1 MKTLLQ
7 PKRLQKSVLQRLTLF
22 LWPLKFMPIFQTWF
36 LESIYVSIKFY
47 PFSTKMVKISII
59 FQTKTAQKPILFGAA
74 TYIAYVGKYSFPNPP
89 PPLQPRFLPKAVI
102 DKYVKEINNENFF
115 TSIKAWKSVHSC
127 RFWYSFQHQ
136 LPCHIIYLYINGQ
149 KEDFQALIPP
159 DNQLIFHSVYSPSII
174 HVKIEV
180 HIWRQNDKSRFRSIK
195 KAAGCLSTKN
205 QFP

>member
-74 TYIAYVGKYSFPNPP
+74 TYIAYVGKYSIPNPP
-89 PPLQPRFLPKAVI
+89 PSNPDFFQRQLLTNMLKRLTTKTFLLPLRLEKVYTAVDFDTLFNTNSHAI
-102 DKYVKEINNENFF
+102 LFIYTLTDKKRI
-115 TSIKAWKSVHSC
+115 
-127 RFWYSFQHQ
+127 
-136 LPCHIIYLYINGQ
+136 
-149 KEDFQALIPP
+149 
-159 DNQLIFHSVYSPSII
+159 
-174 HVKIEV
+174 
-180 HIWRQNDKSRFRSIK
+180 SRR
-195 KAAGCLSTKN
+195 
-205 QFP
+205 